1 MGMIA
6 FNELPD
12 SSRLWI
18 FSADRLLSEQEIA
31 ELRSQLGAFTES
43 WAAHRKDLTAGFD
56 IRDGMFVLI
65 GVDES
70 KLPPSGCS
78 IDSMV
83 GALTMIGGRMGIELV
98 DSPDIAFRDTD
109 GVHAV
114 TRDQFQKLA
123 NDGDVDS
130 QTPVFDRTI
139 SRLGDLRSGKW
150 EIPAGTSWHG
160 RAFDLR
166 EKQTA

>member
-18 FSADRLLSEQEIA
+18 FNADRRLSESERA

-43 WAAHRKDLTAGFD
+43 WAAHRKDLTAGFEV
-56 IRDGMFVLI
+56 RDGMFILI

-83 GALTMIGGRMGIELV
+83 GALRMIGTRMGIELV
-98 DSPDIAFRDTD
+98 DSPDISYRDAG

-123 NDGDVDS
+123 RDGNVDS
-130 QTPVFDRTI
+130 STMVFDRTI

-150 EIPAGTSWHG
+150 EIPAGGAWHG

-166 EKQTA
+166 ERRAA